1 MKVFALFLL
10 AFAVYPDGT
19 AAQTP
24 KESFPMQASGTFDV
38 KVVPQTPD
46 NAPAQSSG
54 VARLSLDKQFHGD
67 LEATSQ
73 GEMLAS
79 GDGTQ
84 SGAYVAIEKVNG
96 SLHGQGGSFVLVHRA
111 LMVQGTPQEWTV
123 AVVPDSGTGALRG
136 ISGSMRIE
144 ITEGKHFYRFDYA
157 LPQAENADKP

>member
-1 MKVFALFLL
+1 MKAYAILLL

-24 KESFPMQASGTFDV
+24 KESFSMQAIGTFDV
-38 KVVPQTPD
+38 KVVPQSPD
-46 NAPAQSSG
+46 NAPAQASG

-73 GEMLAS
+73 GEMLAA

-84 SGAYVAIEKVNG
+84 SGAYVAIEKITG
-96 SLHGQGGSFVLVHRA
+96 SLHGHSGSFALVHRA

-123 AVVPDSGTGALRG
+123 VVVPDSGTGALRG

-144 ITEGKHFYRFDYA
+144 ITEGKHFYQFDYV
-157 LPQAENADKP
+157 LPHGEKAGKP